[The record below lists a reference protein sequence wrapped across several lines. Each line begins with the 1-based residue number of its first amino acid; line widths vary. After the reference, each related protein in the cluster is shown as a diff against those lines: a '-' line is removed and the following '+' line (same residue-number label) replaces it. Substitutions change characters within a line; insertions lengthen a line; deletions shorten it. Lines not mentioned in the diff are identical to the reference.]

1 MSYHQV
7 TLQTEFFLEVKLK
20 SRATQGKTE
29 VDIILL
35 TPPSFLIC
43 AFSPIPVFSTLL
55 AQCFH
60 DFCSLRRK
68 HLHFYFVGDC
78 SLREAYVV
86 GEKCNTV
93 MENGSG
99 FQSWLCLLHFTK
111 SVPGQRLLNL
121 SNSALMEK
129 FQVLGRK
136 IFPG

>member
-20 SRATQGKTE
+20 SQTTQSKTE

-43 AFSPIPVFSTLL
+43 AFSPFPVVSTLL

-68 HLHFYFVGDC
+68 HLHFYFVGYY

-86 GEKCNTV
+86 GEKCV

-111 SVPGQRLLNL
+111 WVPGQRLLNL
-121 SNSALMEK
+121 NNSSLMEK

-136 IFPG
+136 VFPG